1 MTRVTRTLKNGGDT
15 GTLDRAEVREVTA
28 AIQAGRVADVLSGAV
43 LQQFRAARNPKRVRN
58 GGFADGIRVRHV
70 DSRAVTPERSAQPAR
85 KTKRPSS
92 AKSDRG
98 AARGKK

>member
-28 AIQAGRVADVLSGAV
+28 AIQAGRIADVLSGAV
-43 LQQFRAARNPKRVRN
+43 LQQFRAARRRKLARN
-58 GGFADGIRVRHV
+58 GAFTDEIRVRHP
-70 DSRAVTPERSAQPAR
+70 DACAVALERSTP
-85 KTKRPSS
+85 S
-92 AKSDRG
+92 AKKAERSSGARREKG